1 MKKRNIFLGVI
12 LAFGLTSCFD
22 MDKMPEGVLSTAQPF
37 SSTGEMR
44 NYLDQFYQTGNPKYE
59 DDKINVLDLCVMK
72 QKLISGEATSN
83 EVYVENT
90 DELKNALKNAKAGD
104 EIILADI

>member
-12 LAFGLTSCFD
+12 LAFSLTSCFD

-44 NYLDQFYQTGNPKYE
+44 NYLDMFYQIGNPKYE
-59 DDKINVLDLCVMK
+59 DDKIILVTACGDKTSVPVVVVTVLPV
-72 QKLISGEATSN
+72 LI
-83 EVYVENT
+83 
-90 DELKNALKNAKAGD
+90 
-104 EIILADI
+104 

>member
-12 LAFGLTSCFD
+12 LAFSLTSCFD

-44 NYLDQFYQTGNPKYE
+44 NYLDMFYQIGNPKYE
-59 DDKINVLDLCVMK
+59 DDKIKVNLVTACGDKTSVPVVVVTVLPVL
-72 QKLISGEATSN
+72 
-83 EVYVENT
+83 
-90 DELKNALKNAKAGD
+90 
-104 EIILADI
+104 

>member
-12 LAFGLTSCFD
+12 LAFSLTSCFD

-44 NYLDQFYQTGNPKYE
+44 NYLDMFYQIGNPKYE
-59 DDKINVLDLCVMK
+59 DDKIKVNFGNGLRGQDF
-72 QKLISGEATSN
+72 G
-83 EVYVENT
+83 
-90 DELKNALKNAKAGD
+90 AGGRYCRF
-104 EIILADI
+104 